1 MVNRKNIRL
10 FILLTLLTA
19 VGAVWYGQYAWKEH
33 QAAKSHQI
41 SYTSFM
47 DKVNAGTVKKVRV
60 AGDQITASGSN
71 GESYQLFLPAG
82 AELSDLLVA
91 KHVDFASAPAATG
104 IKWFELSV
112 ILAVAG
118 GIVLILRRYA
128 GFGRSTARLQSG
140 SLTGGSFSAVA
151 GAEEAKFELQETV
164 DFLRDP
170 QRFTALGGKMPSGVL
185 LVGPPGTGKTL
196 LARAVAGEAGVPF
209 FSISGSEFVEMYVGV
224 GASRVRDL
232 FARGKKA
239 APCILFIDEID
250 AVGRRRDGGA
260 AGGASDERDQTL
272 NQLLVEM
279 DGFAVNSGIVVLA
292 ATNRPEV
299 LDPALLRSGRFDRQ
313 VVVGSPDIRGRE
325 EILKVHVKDVPLSDE
340 VDLRVIAR
348 GTPGFSGA
356 DLANVVNE
364 AAILAARSNK
374 DLVEMSDFDSA
385 KDKVMMGA
393 EKKSLVLS
401 QHSKLTT
408 AYHEAGH
415 VLVAKLVPG
424 CDPVHKVTI
433 VPRGRAL
440 GLTVQIPTED
450 IYCYTK
456 EMLDGHLKV
465 LMGGRAA
472 EELIFNT
479 TTTGAGNDLARATD
493 TARKMVCEWGMSS
506 VFGPV
511 AFGNHESTGSDPAAA
526 QRGRNFSDA
535 TALEIDSEIRSIVTS
550 CYTEVKTLLQTH
562 REALTLLSEAL
573 VARETLDSAEIDAI
587 VAPAFARVSALGD
600 SLVVG
605 LEHGSGLVFPGSVSP
620 AFSARV

>member
-1 MVNRKNIRL
+1 MVNRKNTRL
-10 FILLTLLTA
+10 LILLVVMGV
-19 VGAVWYGQYAWKEH
+19 VGAIWCGQYAWMQS
-33 QAAKSHQI
+33 QAEKGNQI

-47 DKVNAGTVKKVRV
+47 DKVNSGSIAKVSIV
-60 AGDQITASGSN
+60 GDQIAAEGKTG
-71 GESYQLFLPAG
+71 GKYRLFLPAG
-82 AELSDLLVA
+82 ADLSGLMVA
-91 KHVDFASAPAATG
+91 KRIDFSSSPASAQ
-104 IKWFELSV
+104 IKWFDLGI
-112 ILAVAG
+112 ILVVGCALF
-118 GIVLILRRYA
+118 LIIRRYA
-128 GFGRSTARLQSG
+128 GFGRSKARLVSG
-140 SLTGGSFSAVA
+140 SPSSTCFADVA
-151 GAEEAKFELQETV
+151 GAEEAKAELLETV
-164 DFLRDP
+164 EFLRDP
-170 QRFTALGGKMPSGVL
+170 KRFSVLGGKMPAGVL

-232 FARGKKA
+232 FAQGKKA

-250 AVGRRRDGGA
+250 AVGRRRDGGS
-260 AGGASDERDQTL
+260 GGASDERDQTL

-325 EILKVHVKDVPLSDE
+325 EILKVHAKNVPLCSG

-374 DLVEMSDFDSA
+374 GRVEMADFDSA
-385 KDKVMMGA
+385 KDKVLMGA

-401 QHSKLTT
+401 EKSKLCT

-424 CDPVHKVTI
+424 CDPVHKVSI
-433 VPRGRAL
+433 IPRGRAL
-440 GLTVQIPTED
+440 GVTVQIPTED
-450 IYCYTK
+450 IYSYTK
-456 EMLDGHLKV
+456 EMLNGHLKV

-493 TARKMVCEWGMSS
+493 TARKMVCEWGMSTA
-506 VFGPV
+506 FGPV
-511 AFGNHESTGSDPAAA
+511 AFGNHESTATDPGGASS
-526 QRGRNFSDA
+526 GKNFSDT
-535 TALEIDSEIRSIVTS
+535 TALEIDSEIRAIVTTS
-550 CYTEVKTLLQTH
+550 YAEVRTLLHTH
-562 REALTLLSEAL
+562 LDSLKLLAAEL
-573 VARETLDSAEIDAI
+573 IARETLDSAEIDAI
-587 VAPAFARVSALGD
+587 LEPCFAE
-600 SLVVG
+600 VG
-605 LEHGSGLVFPGSVSP
+605 GAEG
-620 AFSARV
+620 